1 LGKSLFFRLVLREI
15 PVQERPLSY
24 LKGAG
29 NGFTPE
35 AECDK
40 CTLMGFLPSA
50 NWRLHANVSPCDM
63 QNPVADVGKA
73 CFFQL
78 LGAIVVLTSAA
89 EASSLGPAKLV
100 GEGDEMNSH
109 RLSQLTV
116 L

>member
-1 LGKSLFFRLVLREI
+1 MLREI
-15 PVQERPLSY
+15 PVQERPRSY

-63 QNPVADVGKA
+63 QNPVADVGKLVSSS
-73 CFFQL
+73 CW
-78 LGAIVVLTSAA
+78 GIVVLTSAA

-100 GEGDEMNSH
+100 GEGDEMNSR

>member
-1 LGKSLFFRLVLREI
+1 MAADRRCILLSHRIQLVVGEKLVL
-15 PVQERPLSY
+15 PA
-24 LKGAG
+24 GAAR
-29 NGFTPE
+29 NSS
-35 AECDK
+35 AES
-40 CTLMGFLPSA
+40 L
-50 NWRLHANVSPCDM
+50 
-63 QNPVADVGKA
+63 ADVGKA

-78 LGAIVVLTSAA
+78 LGEIVVLTSAA